1 MSLLFAQATRN
12 LLLLASS
19 TLLSVTT
26 ISQVVTD
33 SSLQA
38 IQQTTISGDTSKAMT
53 SSDSL
58 VVAPAYLQNMVDAL
72 TSEVDG
78 EDEAEI
84 GMEIDGLIVKDTRTK
99 HGTDFY
105 DHFYRNW
112 EAPPNARNYT
122 ITIKELPYR
131 LNMTMV
137 IVRINDNEIFR
148 SALQPRREIIVS
160 LADYALSRAEEFL
173 VNYEDIM
180 KQLGGDDQ
188 TGSGLY

>member
-1 MSLLFAQATRN
+1 MPLLTQATKY

-19 TLLSVTT
+19 TLLSLTT

-38 IQQTTISGDTSKAMT
+38 IQKTTIQGDTSTGMI

-58 VVAPAYLQNMVDAL
+58 VVAPSYLQNMVKAL
-72 TSEVDG
+72 EAEVDG
-78 EDEAEI
+78 SGEEEI
-84 GMEIDGLIVKDTRTK
+84 GLEIDGLIVKDTRTK
-99 HGTDFY
+99 HGGDFY

-112 EAPPNARNYT
+112 EAPPNARNFT

-148 SALQPRREIIVS
+148 SALQPRREIIIS

-173 VNYEDIM
+173 INYEDIM
-180 KQLGGDDQ
+180 KQLGGEDQ
-188 TGSGLY
+188 TGTGIY

>member
-1 MSLLFAQATRN
+1 MPLLTQATKY

-19 TLLSVTT
+19 TLLSLTT

-38 IQQTTISGDTSKAMT
+38 IQKTTIQGDTSAGMI

-58 VVAPAYLQNMVDAL
+58 VVAPAYLQNMVQAL
-72 TSEVDG
+72 
-78 EDEAEI
+78 EAEVNGSGEEEI
-84 GMEIDGLIVKDTRTK
+84 GLEIDGLIVKDTRTK
-99 HGTDFY
+99 HGGDFY

-112 EAPPNARNYT
+112 EAPPNARNFT

-148 SALQPRREIIVS
+148 SALQPRREIIIS

-180 KQLGGDDQ
+180 KQLGGEDQ
-188 TGSGLY
+188 TGTGIY